1 MSRFKT
7 LRLSDLRA
15 SNFAQKIRGFS
26 ATLCDAL
33 VVVPLLLFMSLTL
46 GSNIV
51 SLKAQ
56 RRLNDGTSE
65 LGKIFERLASGQRI
79 NRASDDAAGLA
90 VADKL
95 RTDGRLYTQSI
106 ANINDGIS
114 AINVLDGSL
123 EQRGGILQR
132 LTELAEQ
139 ASNGSF
145 STSQRGSLGDEYR
158 ELLREMARIR
168 ESTNFNGLD
177 LLDPNSR
184 INLQVGIN
192 GGTNSRLSLDG
203 IDLGNSQWVLDTSTM
218 TSLADFDQN
227 GGIDNADRV
236 EILSYNDGTTLAALQ
251 VKFGNNW
258 TTTTAVDDQGQERT
272 VFIGAMMGI
281 NGIEFLSFTSSADGS
296 SYTGNQVNLATFGV
310 SWEAGDFGKTQIQ
323 STNRTVSDGLG
334 GTFEIDAQL
343 LRLSDSGASSPA
355 SLLVSSIDSIY
366 TARASLDALQEEL
379 ATLAQQRGK
388 LGATESRLRVT
399 LSLAAVARENSASA
413 EGRIRDA
420 DIASE
425 AANLVRKQISQQA
438 AVSVL
443 AQANQQPALALQLLR

>member
-1 MSRFKT
+1 M
-7 LRLSDLRA
+7 
-15 SNFAQKIRGFS
+15 
-26 ATLCDAL
+26 
-33 VVVPLLLFMSLTL
+33 PLTL

-227 GGIDNADRV
+227 GGIDAGDRV

-296 SYTGNQVNLATFGV
+296 SYTGNNVNWATFEV
-310 SWEAGDFGKTQIQ
+310 SWEAGNFGKARIQ
-323 STNRTVSDGLG
+323 SNRTVSDGLG
-334 GTFEIDAQL
+334 GNFEIDAQL

-425 AANLVRKQISQQA
+425 SANLIRKQISQQA
-438 AVSVL
+438 AVNVL